1 MAIFRMNCYS
11 FVKQLN
17 WKLFLGRTYL
27 SFLFAFLSI
36 SYLPMIF
43 GPILKKNSFGVY
55 EICSAEITIVN
66 LVTLGNLYFSTTN
79 SERRVTYLFN
89 SNTKTRLLL

>member
-43 GPILKKNSFGVY
+43 GPILKTVLAFMNFVQRKLQKS
-55 EICSAEITIVN
+55 IW
-66 LVTLGNLYFSTTN
+66 
-79 SERRVTYLFN
+79 
-89 SNTKTRLLL
+89 